1 MKQIHEQGISSMLI
15 NSISKV
21 LDRRELSGILEI
33 VNRYAACPP
42 LNPEVFTALIQQSKK
57 MFIVPSYS
65 KTNKQNDK
73 MIMHKMYFMNT

>member
-1 MKQIHEQGISSMLI
+1 MQL
-15 NSISKV
+15 
-21 LDRRELSGILEI
+21 
-33 VNRYAACPP
+33 APP

-57 MFIVPSYS
+57 MFTVPSYS